1 MPLKEQDRQKLD
13 GIVSKMESNGE
24 KSEDIQFV
32 VNDFKSKYE
41 QLTTSPATTGEMRGR
56 NEQIDQGPSQ
66 VGQPF
71 PLANRPQSP
80 VGSLEQLNLAVEKS
94 GNIGRVGPTNFD
106 FSNKK
111 IQDPLATQA
120 GFYLGPDS
128 ARKFQKFVA
137 GNYEP
142 MEDEEFTDKER
153 KFFND
158 YEGKRVKQVGANMV
172 RYGGPLAAA
181 AFIPGAQTLA
191 GGVLTEAASELLAQ
205 TLEPEKMRPAQI
217 AAAAIPIP
225 SIAKQ
230 GTGTGLRRLLTSETG
245 ISQQSSLGK
254 QVVKEMGAGG
264 LQSGL
269 QAGVE
274 SIGEDVSGGEIAMRT
289 AIGTTLFPAISTG
302 VRGAGALSR
311 AGFNVTDPAETAGR
325 IGRGAKTPVETAK
338 RFAATFGGEM
348 QRPFTQKFLE
358 DRANLIRQELGNAA
372 GIDPAL
378 ARQVADTFYNP
389 AFSGSSPQEVKDFQ
403 NTVQSFLEQSVVQGR
418 RSGLS
423 GDELTQEIIAELNKV
438 SGRTDVNHD
447 VVASVVRQANILTE
461 QATSKIDESIKK
473 SEGFKDKRN
482 QRALAF
488 TRRAEG
494 RLQVEAQELKD
505 DISRLNNERAQLSN
519 QDIANRTQVEG
530 KIAYLQDEIKKIED
544 GFDNRFLSSKPVS
557 SFETGTFVG
566 EQGNKVRDK
575 FEADQAIG
583 FGKITPRLK
592 ATTVQVD
599 LGKVDKKGNPI
610 IETKTLDDLKNIRS
624 QIYRLF
630 DFNAPVQQGFY
641 ESWQK
646 LNKINDAMTGA
657 FNKYPDLRDD
667 LAAQNKRF
675 AEGISRFKGAYVD
688 RILRDIGE
696 AGGAKES
703 ISAITGPRGATTL
716 SVLKNMAGETW
727 ETDVKPA
734 LSDYVYNQIRGNN
747 PIEFLKT
754 LTEAKAAR
762 GKQLSKEVANEFFPS
777 LGDIQDVA
785 SKYGSIIKEEEL
797 LKANLKDL
805 ESQSQ
810 KLQKDVSNKITGAEK
825 RIKENESEILTGKKR
840 LSDFQKKNA
849 DRKFQ
854 GILAQPEQDVETQK
868 QLISLLADIKK
879 NVKAGV
885 VIEDDVLKQ
894 IVSNPDA
901 SKMLNE
907 LNDYVTEQ
915 AKASTDFQNV
925 VSSAIRSGNLYGK
938 NVPAGNIVDFLKST
952 GGGVYPIKRAEE
964 FVKILKT
971 RPELLADAQNIVL
984 GRIVKESLVDGKKSI
999 DTNKMKALVTGGEKP
1014 GEYNA
1019 MVNELFGSGGVDK
1032 ISTIADQLSVES
1044 KKGSSLVSK
1053 SIIPTLATAGAYI
1066 ASGAGPMGSLG
1077 GAAAG
1082 GLVGFIGRR
1091 MVLKAI
1097 GDSGESAIGRM
1108 LQSPTYVK
1116 TITTP
1121 IDQLSKEQIALFNR
1135 NWSRILK
1142 LETDRKM
1149 MQMEENQ
1156 AEEVQLKE
1164 MQRQTRRRD

>member
-1 MPLKEQDRQKLD
+1 MGTITTPSGREYNW
-13 GIVSKMESNGE
+13 SNPNPPTES
-24 KSEDIQFV
+24 
-32 VNDFKSKYE
+32 DFKAILDYE
-41 QLTTSPATTGEMRGR
+41 AAQGISAQPKTQAPATIGEMRGR
-56 NEQIDQGPSQ
+56 NEQIDQGPPQ
-66 VGQPF
+66 VGQSF

-80 VGSLEQLNLAVEKS
+80 VGSLEQLNLAVKKS
-94 GNIGRVGPTNFD
+94 GNIGRIGPTNFD
-106 FSNKK
+106 FSDKK
-111 IQDPLATQA
+111 NQDPMVQQA

-153 KFFND
+153 KFFID

-225 SIAKQ
+225 IIAKQ

-289 AIGTTLFPAISTG
+289 AIGTTLFPTMSTG
-302 VRGAGALSR
+302 VRVAGALSR

-438 SGRTDVNHD
+438 SGRTDVNPD
-447 VVASVVRQANILTE
+447 VVSSVVRQANILTE

-557 SFETGTFVG
+557 SFETGTFVAA
-566 EQGNKVRDK
+566 EGNRQRKI
-575 FEADQAIG
+575 FEDAQETG

-610 IETKTLDDLKNIRS
+610 IETKTLDDLKNARS
-624 QIYRLF
+624 EIYRLF
-630 DFNAPVQQGFY
+630 DFNAPVQQGFF

-646 LNKINDAMTGA
+646 LNNMNDAMTVA
-657 FNKYPDLRDD
+657 FDKYPDLRDE
-667 LAAQNKRF
+667 LAAQNKSF
-675 AEGISRFKGAYVD
+675 AEGIRRFKGVYVD
-688 RILRDIGE
+688 KILRGIGQ
-696 AGGAKES
+696 GGGTPQA
-703 ISAITGPRGATTL
+703 ISTITGPNGGL
-716 SVLKNMAGETW
+716 VLEALKDMSGESW
-727 ETDVKPA
+727 ETNVKPA
-734 LSDYVYNQIRGNN
+734 LSDYIYNQIRGKN
-747 PIEFLKT
+747 PVEFLNT
-754 LTEAKAAR
+754 LTQAKVAQ
-762 GKQLSKEVANEFFPS
+762 GKLQKEVANEFFPS
-777 LGDIQDVA
+777 IVQIQDVA
-785 SKYGSIIKEEEL
+785 SKYGSIIKEEGL
-797 LKANLKDL
+797 LKANLKYL
-805 ESQSQ
+805 ESQSE
-810 KLQKDVSNKITGAEK
+810 KLQNDVSNKITGAEK
-825 RIKENESEILTGKKR
+825 RIKENESEILIGKKR

-854 GILAQPEQDVETQK
+854 GILTQPEQDVETQK

-901 SKMLNE
+901 SRMLNE

-952 GGGVYPIKRAEE
+952 SGGVYPIKRAEE

-999 DTNKMKALVTGGEKP
+999 DTNKMKALVAGGEKP